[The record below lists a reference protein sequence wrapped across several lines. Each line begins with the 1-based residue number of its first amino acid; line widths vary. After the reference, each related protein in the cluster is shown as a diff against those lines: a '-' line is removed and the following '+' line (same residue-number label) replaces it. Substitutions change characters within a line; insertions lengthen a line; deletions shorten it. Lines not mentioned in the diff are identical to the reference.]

1 MVIAILV
8 IIKSTISIT
17 INIKRLFLTTNAF
30 IISGNQERYYN
41 NDNNTNNNTNNNG
54 NYDPD
59 ENGDNNDYDD
69 I

>member
-1 MVIAILV
+1 MVIPILV

-17 INIKRLFLTTNAF
+17 INIIRLFPTTNAF
-30 IISGNQERYYN
+30 IISGNQKRYYN
-41 NDNNTNNNTNNNG
+41 NDNNNKNANNNG